1 MSFFFFLLPHCS
13 ARRTFLYQGSKSY
26 PLQWKQS
33 LHHQGRPI
41 DTVPTSSCC
50 LQGAHTGLKGL
61 WRGVGIS
68 PHEQDGRLYNDLTA
82 APNPPE
88 HTVCAEPLLTAGP
101 ALSEGTTCVLSR
113 SVMSDSLE
121 SYGRQPSRLLCPWD
135 SPGKNTGVGCHAFLQ
150 GIFLTQ
156 GSNPRLLRIGRQVL
170 YHQRH
175 LGGPQRWMK
184 ARPCPCTAPC
194 LLGRKACR
202 QSTAVHHGSPAELCE
217 NQGSASPVS
226 DTQISSF
233 PC

>member
-1 MSFFFFLLPHCS
+1 MSFFFFFLPHCS
-13 ARRTFLYQGSKSY
+13 ACRTFLYQGSNSY
-26 PLQWKQS
+26 PLQWKQP

-41 DTVPTSSCC
+41 HTIPTSSCC

-68 PHEQDGRLYNDLTA
+68 PHEQDGRLYNGLTA
-82 APNPPE
+82 APTP

-101 ALSEGTTCVLSR
+101 ALSEGATCVLSR

-135 SPGKNTGVGCHAFLQ
+135 SPSKNTGVGCHALL
-150 GIFLTQ
+150 LTQ
-156 GSNPRLLRIGRQVL
+156 GSNPHLLRIGRQVL

-175 LGGPQRWMK
+175 LGGPQSWDR
-184 ARPCPCTAPC
+184 CTAPC
-194 LLGRKACR
+194 VLGRKACR

-217 NQGSASPVS
+217 NQGPASPVS